1 MKTVARSGIY
11 DLMNNITADD
21 NKIVIVSRYCC
32 GGAGIGYAK
41 SKLLVSFQF
50 FHFVIRCAR
59 RMQQNQNRELS
70 FPMLNCCRM

>member
-1 MKTVARSGIY
+1 M
-11 DLMNNITADD
+11 DNIRADD
-21 NKIVIVSRYCC
+21 NKIVVVSRCCC
-32 GGAGIGYAK
+32 GGELITVGGGTGTGYAK